1 MNEENYFSSVF
12 NRTGYTD
19 TSDEREN
26 HGKMSFVVV
35 VVVVVVD
42 IFPLMSL
49 FLLFDLLKFF

>member
-19 TSDEREN
+19 TRDEREN

-35 VVVVVVD
+35 VD

-49 FLLFDLLKFF
+49 FLLCDLLKFF